1 MKYNIAVIHGDGIG
15 PEVVGEALKVLDTI
29 AAKYHHEFVYTPVLA
44 CGCAIDAVGE

>member
-29 AAKYHHEFVYTPVLA
+29 AEKNHHEFVYTPVLA
-44 CGCAIDAVGE
+44 LSLIHI